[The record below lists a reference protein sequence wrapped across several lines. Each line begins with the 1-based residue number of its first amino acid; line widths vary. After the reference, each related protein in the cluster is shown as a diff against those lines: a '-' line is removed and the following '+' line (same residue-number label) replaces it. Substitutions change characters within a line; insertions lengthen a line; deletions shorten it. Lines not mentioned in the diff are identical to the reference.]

1 MRSRRIALIGAA
13 VLVCGLTSG
22 LVAQNGGVA
31 RASRVSA
38 IPGERTYTG
47 GSLSA
52 ERLQRIGQLIDRRI
66 AANDIAG
73 GVTLVAQRGQIV
85 HFEARGLMDI
95 DSHKP
100 MARDTLFD
108 VASMTKP
115 ITAVAILMLVEEGRL
130 RLTDPVSQFIPS
142 FRNLNVKPAA
152 DAQAVPAAREIAV
165 RDLLTHTSGI
175 VSEVK
180 LPRDPTESLAH
191 FIPTFA
197 TMPLEF
203 QPGTRWKYSNTV
215 GFDTLARIVEVVS
228 GQNFDRFLR
237 ERIFTPLGMKD
248 TGHRLDEARTARLAT
263 MYEAAAPGLRRRQL
277 PDGVAYD
284 APAYF
289 GGGWGVKTT
298 AQDYLRFAQMLL
310 NGGELDGKRLL
321 APRTVELM
329 SSVHIPDT
337 LPGRQPGEGWGLG
350 VRVITDLGARNTWLS
365 NGSYGW
371 NGAFGTRF
379 WIDPTKDLVAILMV
393 QTPAMGLG
401 ADFETAVMQAVN

>member
-1 MRSRRIALIGAA
+1 MRSRLIALIGAA
-13 VLVCGLTSG
+13 ALVCGLTSV

-31 RASRVSA
+31 RASVSA

-47 GSLSA
+47 GSISA

-73 GVTLVAQRGQIV
+73 AVTLVAQRGQIV
-85 HFEARGLMDI
+85 QFEARGLMDI
-95 DSHKP
+95 ESHKS

-130 RLTDPVSQFIPS
+130 RLTHPVSQVIPS
-142 FRNLNVKPAA
+142 FRNLTVKSAT
-152 DAQAVPAAREIAV
+152 DAQAVPAAREITV

-175 VSEVK
+175 VSEVR
-180 LPRDPTESLAH
+180 LPRDPAESLAH

-237 ERIFTPLGMKD
+237 ERIFTPMGMKD
-248 TGHRLDEARTARLAT
+248 TGHRVDEARTARLAT
-263 MYEAAAPGLRRRQL
+263 LYEPAAPGLRRLQL
-277 PDGVAYD
+277 PDGVAYA

-289 GGGWGVKTT
+289 GGGGGGKTT
-298 AQDYLRFAQMLL
+298 GQGHLRL
-310 NGGELDGKRLL
+310 
-321 APRTVELM
+321 
-329 SSVHIPDT
+329 
-337 LPGRQPGEGWGLG
+337 
-350 VRVITDLGARNTWLS
+350 
-365 NGSYGW
+365 
-371 NGAFGTRF
+371 
-379 WIDPTKDLVAILMV
+379 
-393 QTPAMGLG
+393 
-401 ADFETAVMQAVN
+401 

>member
-1 MRSRRIALIGAA
+1 MKSRWISPGSAAAIVFVLTCGVFAQSPPPPRAA
-13 VLVCGLTSG
+13 VTS
-22 LVAQNGGVA
+22 AA
-31 RASRVSA
+31 RTRADGT
-38 IPGERTYTG
+38 I
-47 GSLSA
+47 SA
-52 ERLQRIGQLIDRRI
+52 ERLQRIEQLIDRRI
-66 AANDIAG
+66 AAKDISGA
-73 GVTLVAQRGQIV
+73 VTLVAQGGHVV
-85 HFEARGLMDI
+85 HFDARGLMDI
-95 DSHKP
+95 ESGKP

-130 RLTDPVSQFIPS
+130 RLTDPVSRFIPS
-142 FRNLNVKPAA
+142 FRNLNVTSAT
-152 DAQAVPAAREIAV
+152 DGQAVPAAREITV

-175 VSEVK
+175 VSEVR
-180 LPRDPTESLAH
+180 LPPDPTESLAH

-237 ERIFTPLGMKD
+237 ERIFTPMGMKD
-248 TGHRLDEARTARLAT
+248 TGHRLDEAKRARLAT
-263 MYEAAAPGLRRRQL
+263 MYEPAAPGLRRRQV

-310 NGGELDGKRLL
+310 NGGELDGRRLL

-379 WIDPTKDLVAILMV
+379 WIDPGKDLVAILMV
-393 QTPAMGLG
+393 HTPAMGLG